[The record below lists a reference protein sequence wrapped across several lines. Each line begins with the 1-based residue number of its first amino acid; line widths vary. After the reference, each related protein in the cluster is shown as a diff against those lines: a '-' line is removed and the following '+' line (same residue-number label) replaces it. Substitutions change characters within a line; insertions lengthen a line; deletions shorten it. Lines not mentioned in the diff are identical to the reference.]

1 LSVAEAPTFLDFHF
15 FILNVL
21 KSRQVAFRDEVKLF
35 LEMDSKNCR
44 RFVAIFSL
52 FVVGVLAAVDDNE
65 IHHEAEGIVVNGIS
79 IIYP

>member
-1 LSVAEAPTFLDFHF
+1 
-15 FILNVL
+15 
-21 KSRQVAFRDEVKLF
+21 VAFLDEVKPF
-35 LEMDSKNCR
+35 LAVEMDSKNCR

-79 IIYP
+79 II